1 MVYDKASDNE
11 EAPNLSWWWC
21 CSYNAYWPQ
30 QLWWYSKICTN
41 DDDDSTLICT
51 VDTPSCLAPV
61 DLENVW
67 PEVT

>member
-11 EAPNLSWWWC
+11 EAPDLSWWWC

-51 VDTPSCLAPV
+51 ADTPSCLAPV

-67 PEVT
+67 PQVT